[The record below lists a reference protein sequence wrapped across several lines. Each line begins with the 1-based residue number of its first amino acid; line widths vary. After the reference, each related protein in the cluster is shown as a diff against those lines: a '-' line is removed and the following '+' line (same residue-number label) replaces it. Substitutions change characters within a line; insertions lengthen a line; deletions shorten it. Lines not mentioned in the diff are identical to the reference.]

1 MLRSPANLTNPAQ
14 CAGCRSDPAH
24 NAGRSTGSARWSTDS
39 DSSNEGR
46 SASLAAPRFA
56 VLRSLLVLSLYAA
69 LLLLAVG
76 HSATSSPVSAQASTP
91 TPIAVPTQ
99 VPDESKFDP
108 DLASRP
114 RYAAW
119 TPRARDNDIRFDR
132 LSVEDGLSQS
142 AVNCILQDS
151 KGFMWFATEDG
162 LNKYDGYDFTIFHN
176 DPQDPSSLSDSFV
189 RCIHEDPSGAIWIGT
204 WNGGLDRLDPATGKF
219 THYRHDPDD
228 PHSLSHDN
236 VLCLYTDQAGTLWVG
251 TAAGLDRFD
260 PRNGHFAHYQ
270 HNPADSSSLSDY
282 AVVSIYQD
290 SNDQLW
296 VGTWNGG
303 LNRLEPETEQFARYQ
318 HQPGNLESLSDDAIS
333 VIYGDGT
340 GALWVGTSEGGLNRM
355 DPEQGTFV
363 RYLHSPTDTHSLSDD
378 HVMTILEDSSGVLWI
393 GTQGGGL
400 DRYDHENDRFIHYRN
415 DPYDPQS
422 LSSNRIR
429 SLYED
434 RGGVLWVGTLGAGL
448 SKANPTNQKFALY
461 RQEPGNPNSLSDASV
476 WAILEDHEG
485 VLWVGTDEGGL
496 NRFDRESG
504 QWTHY
509 LHDADAP
516 HSLSD
521 NTVRSLYEDR
531 SGALWVGTANGLDRF
546 DRGSGQFVHYRHD
559 PNDPQTLSHNDITT
573 IYEDRSGM
581 LWIGT
586 LGGGLNRLDR
596 QSGRVL
602 RYQADPDNPD
612 AISHDMIACIY
623 ETSDGVLWIGTM
635 GGGINALDPAREHFV
650 HYQHDPRN
658 SNSLSHDVVFAIA
671 EDYLGRL
678 YIGTWGD
685 GLDRYNRQTNQFT
698 HFRQKD
704 GLPNNV
710 VYGIVEDNLGYL
722 WLSTNGG
729 LSRLNVNSRKF
740 RNYDVTD
747 GLQSNEFNMGAY
759 YKSSSGELF
768 FGGINGFNALYPPLV
783 VDNPYVPPV
792 VVTAVKRLDR
802 TVLTDVSQTQE
813 IQLSYRD
820 TSVAFEFAA
829 LDYTASQKNQY
840 IYMLEGFDANWVN
853 AGTRRYVNYT
863 NLKGGRYVFRV
874 RGANN
879 DGVWNRVGVSIQ
891 VTVMPPIWDTWW
903 FRGSVG
909 LLLAGAVIAGF
920 RLRVRSIETRT
931 RELET
936 QVRERTYEIERR
948 RLVAEGLREILVILN
963 SNHSLK
969 ESLDHIA
976 CQAAQ
981 LSGAVRAVIFHPEP
995 SFSDPIT
1002 LGAYSSSQVSPS
1014 VGAASTDTQVGRGRE
1029 RVADWDLPP
1038 DTVEWIERRIDAG
1051 EPVVIPSPEGY
1062 QLDSSEQPLPSPD
1075 PYRAILGT
1083 PVSVSGDVYGGLVL
1097 FYDREGSF
1105 SMEDLELGLT
1115 LADHAALAIANA
1127 QLHERVEQ
1135 IATETERSRLAR
1147 DLHDAV
1153 TQTLFSASL
1162 ISEVLPATWE
1172 SDQEEGRKLLKEL
1185 RQLSRGAMAEMR
1197 ALLLELRPAA
1207 LVEAGLG
1214 DLLRQLAEATAGR
1227 TGTPVTTTIECNC
1240 TLPPD
1245 VHVALYRI
1253 TQEALN
1259 NVMKHAHASQVSV
1272 SLRCQSVGR
1281 GRASISPSSRRGRD
1295 SISPSVQRDAEGCQE
1310 VELQV
1315 SDDGCGFDPSAVSSE
1330 HLGLGII
1337 RERAQAVG
1345 AKLEIVTQPERGTQ
1359 VTVVW
1364 KG

>member
-1 MLRSPANLTNPAQ
+1 MGERLCPTEGTSRGDPCDRLQSMGQTPRGPAP
-14 CAGCRSDPAH
+14 PI
-24 NAGRSTGSARWSTDS
+24 AGRRIA
-39 DSSNEGR
+39 
-46 SASLAAPRFA
+46 
-56 VLRSLLVLSLYAA
+56 LRSLFVLGMCATLM
-69 LLLLAVG
+69 LLAG
-76 HSATSSPVSAQASTP
+76 GQNEPSIRALAQAPTP
-91 TPIAVPTQ
+91 TPITVPAAVPS
-99 VPDESKFDP
+99 PSKYDP
-108 DLASRP
+108 ELASRP

-119 TPRARDNDIRFDR
+119 TPRAQDNDIRFDR
-132 LSVEDGLSQS
+132 LSAEDGLSQS
-142 AVNCILQDS
+142 AVNCMLQDS

-162 LNKYDGYDFTIFHN
+162 LNKYDGYNFTIFRH
-176 DPQDPSSLSDSFV
+176 DPQDPTSLSDSFV
-189 RCIHEDPSGAIWIGT
+189 RCIHEDPSGTIWVGT
-204 WNGGLDRLDPATGKF
+204 WNGGLDRLDPATGEF
-219 THYRHDPDD
+219 THYRHNPDD
-228 PHSLSHDN
+228 ANSLSHDN
-236 VLCLYTDQAGTLWVG
+236 VLCLYTDRAGTLWVG

-260 PRNGHFAHYQ
+260 PRSGHFAHYQ
-270 HNPADSSSLSDY
+270 HNPADDSTLSDY
-282 AVVSIYQD
+282 AVVAIYQD
-290 SNDQLW
+290 SSNQLW

-303 LNRLEPETEQFARYQ
+303 LNRLERETGLFTRYQ
-318 HQPGNLESLSDDAIS
+318 NQPGNPQSLSDNSIS
-333 VIYGDGT
+333 VILEDST
-340 GALWVGTSEGGLNRM
+340 GVLWVGTNEGGLNRV
-355 DPEQGTFV
+355 DREQGTFV
-363 RYLHSPTDTHSLSDD
+363 HYRHGPTDARSLSDD
-378 HVMTILEDSSGVLWI
+378 HVMAILEDNSGVLWV
-393 GTQGGGL
+393 GMQGGGL
-400 DRYDHENDRFIHYRN
+400 DRYDRENDRFIHYRN
-415 DPYDPQS
+415 DLYDPQS
-422 LSSNRIR
+422 LSSNNVR
-429 SLYED
+429 SIYED

-448 SKANPTNQKFALY
+448 NKANPTNQKFALY
-461 RQEPGNPNSLSDASV
+461 RQEPGNPNSLSDRSV

-485 VLWVGTDEGGL
+485 VLWVGTDKGGL

-509 LHDADAP
+509 LHDLDNP
-516 HSLSD
+516 DSLSD
-521 NTVRSLYEDR
+521 NTVRCIYEDH

-546 DRGSGQFVHYRHD
+546 DRNSGQFSHYRHD
-559 PNDPQTLSHNDITT
+559 PDDPQTLSHNDITT
-573 IYEDRSGM
+573 IYEDRSGI
-581 LWIGT
+581 LWVGT
-586 LGGGLNRLDR
+586 LEGGLNRLDR
-596 QSGRVL
+596 ESGQTT
-602 RYQADPDNPD
+602 RYQADPNNPD
-612 AISHDMIACIY
+612 AISYDAITCLH
-623 ETSDGVLWIGTM
+623 ETPDGVLWIGTM
-635 GGGINALDPAREHFV
+635 GGGVNALDPARERFV

-678 YIGTWGD
+678 YIGTWGG
-685 GLDRYNRQTNQFT
+685 GLDRYTLSSKQFT

-704 GLPNNV
+704 GLPNDV

-759 YKSSSGELF
+759 HKSTSGELF
-768 FGGINGFNALYPPLV
+768 FGGVSGFNALYPPLV

-792 VVTAVKRLDR
+792 VVTAVKKLDR
-802 TVLTDVSQTQE
+802 TILTDVSQAQE

-820 TSVAFEFAA
+820 TTVAFEFAA
-829 LDYTASQKNQY
+829 LDYTAPYKNQY
-840 IYMLEGFDANWVN
+840 VYRLEGFDANWVS
-853 AGTRRYVNYT
+853 AGTRRYVSYT

-879 DGVWNRVGVSIQ
+879 DGVWNRGGVAIQ
-891 VTVMPPIWDTWW
+891 VTVTPPIWDTWW

-909 LLLAGAVIAGF
+909 LLLAGALIAGF
-920 RLRVRSIETRT
+920 RLRVRGIENRT

-936 QVRERTYEIERR
+936 QVSERTYEIERR

-963 SNHSLK
+963 SNRSLK
-969 ESLDHIA
+969 ESLDRIA

-981 LSGAVRAVIFHPEP
+981 LAGAVRAIIFHPEP
-995 SFSDPIT
+995 SFASPVT
-1002 LGAYSSSQVSPS
+1002 LGIYVNNTTSTSVGQDRDSISPS
-1014 VGAASTDTQVGRGRE
+1014 LGRDEPG
-1029 RVADWDLPP
+1029 VLDWDLPP
-1038 DTVEWIERRIDAG
+1038 DTVEWIGRCIEQG
-1051 EPVVIPSPEGY
+1051 EPLVVPSREGY
-1062 QLDSSEQPLPSPD
+1062 RPDCSEEPLPSLD
-1075 PYRAILGT
+1075 PYRAILGV
-1083 PVSVSGDVYGGLVL
+1083 PISVGGGIYGGLVL
-1097 FYDREGSF
+1097 FYDREESF
-1105 SMEDLELGLT
+1105 SVEDLELGLT

-1135 IATETERSRLAR
+1135 VAAETERSRLAR

-1172 SDQEEGRKLLKEL
+1172 SDQQEGRKLLREL

-1227 TGTPVTTTIECNC
+1227 TGTPVTTTIDCNC

-1259 NVMKHAHASQVSV
+1259 NVIKHAHASQVAV
-1272 SLRCQSVGR
+1272 RLRCQSGDL
-1281 GRASISPSSRRGRD
+1281 G
-1295 SISPSVQRDAEGCQE
+1295 EKGCQE

-1315 SDDGCGFDPSAVSSE
+1315 SDDGCGFDPSTVSPE

-1337 RERAQAVG
+1337 RERAQAIG
-1345 AKLEIVTQPERGTQ
+1345 ARLEIVTKPGAGTQ